1 MKKYFLFS
9 VYFFAISIL
18 FNTKVYSQWPIDSLT
33 GKVSISGIIEAKGIG
48 KDKLHGILK
57 SWAADYFKNSKYP
70 LDIDE
75 KEYGKL
81 VYKGIII
88 AEPQKY
94 LGVLADYGHFWV
106 TVKFWIK
113 DEKVK
118 YEFTNFI
125 HEKGMSKYAYNC
137 GSFEN
142 LDCGTMVI
150 MNRDKWNN
158 MKQALIKEI
167 KTDVENIKKRIGKDE
182 FDF

>member
-33 GKVSISGIIEAKGIG
+33 GKVSISGIIEAKGKD

-88 AEPQKY
+88 AEPQKVFGT
-94 LGVLADYGHFWV
+94 LVDYGHFWV
-106 TVKFWIK
+106 NV
-113 DEKVK
+113 
-118 YEFTNFI
+118 NF
-125 HEKGMSKYAYNC
+125 G
-137 GSFEN
+137 
-142 LDCGTMVI
+142 
-150 MNRDKWNN
+150 
-158 MKQALIKEI
+158 
-167 KTDVENIKKRIGKDE
+167 
-182 FDF
+182 

>member
-9 VYFFAISIL
+9 VYFFVISI
-18 FNTKVYSQWPIDSLT
+18 FSNTKVYSQWPIDSLT
-33 GKVSISGIIEAKGIG
+33 GKVSISGIIEAKGKD

-70 LDIDE
+70 LDI
-75 KEYGKL
+75 
-81 VYKGIII
+81 II
-88 AEPQKY
+88 AEPQKVFGT
-94 LGVLADYGHFWV
+94 LVDYGHFWV
-106 TVKFWIK
+106 NVKFWIK

-118 YEFTNFI
+118 YEFTNFV
-125 HEKGMSKYAYNC
+125 HEKGASKFVISC

-142 LDCGTMVI
+142 FYCDNWNKDI
-150 MNRDKWNN
+150 DKWNR
-158 MKQALIKEI
+158 MKHALIKEI